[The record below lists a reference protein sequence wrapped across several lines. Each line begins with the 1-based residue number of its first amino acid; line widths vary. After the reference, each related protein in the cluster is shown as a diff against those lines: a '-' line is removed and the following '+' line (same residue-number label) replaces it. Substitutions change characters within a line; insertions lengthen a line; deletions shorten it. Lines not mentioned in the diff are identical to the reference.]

1 MPLYAYVCDS
11 CGNELEIFCSVADR
25 DKLTETPCSVCGE
38 PIRKQL
44 TTPPI
49 ADPVRLGRIKA
60 PEGFRDVLKQ
70 IKKRTP
76 GAVIEVDR

>member
-1 MPLYAYVCDS
+1 VANRDTPL
-11 CGNELEIFCSVADR
+11 NE
-25 DKLTETPCSVCGE
+25 PCPECGE
-38 PIRKQL
+38 KSIRKLL

-49 ADPVRLGRIKA
+49 ADPVRMGRIKA

-76 GAVIEVDR
+76 GSVIEVDR